1 MAINIVLLSDGTG
14 NSSSSPFK
22 SNVWRL
28 YQAIDIEVPPED
40 AKLPRQIVYYDNGV
54 GTENFKP
61 LRALGGAFG
70 VGVWKNVKDIYTYVC
85 RNYVPGDAGK
95 FDDPGKPDDTGDQIY
110 GFGFSRGA
118 FTIRLVM
125 GLIGKCGIVK
135 ALSDAQLDECVEQAY
150 QAYRRDFL
158 IRASESR
165 WMIYN
170 HILRGPNYYP
180 DETTIDLRQ
189 CGCRQIFPNIRF
201 IGVWDTVDAYGM
213 PVDELKTVID
223 EWIWPLSVADREP
236 SKRVKAIRHALSL
249 DDERPTFRPVLWTE
263 IVKDKDN
270 PKDESKWEYLTEDKI
285 KQVWFAGVHANVGG
299 GYPDDG
305 LSIAA
310 LDWMMDEAEQKGL
323 HYIDWIRKEVHARAN
338 PQGEQYDSRGG
349 VAGYYRY
356 GPRKVAELCNDE
368 KYGVAIP
375 AVRLH
380 PAAYNRIVDRERNYA
395 PVSLRGPY
403 PKGTKILVGTREVE
417 QADTAGMEEAWD
429 FVWWRRLAYFTTL
442 GLTLFISLFALRLV
456 FDWPNCILQTS
467 EAGLRAIWAIVTGL
481 LGPDITAR
489 IVSGWN
495 WLLSNISGILPSWA
509 GATVPSFRVYPLS
522 GIVSLAL
529 LGWVFFFW
537 TEKLRRRL
545 TIHAEWAW
553 HDHKKLDAK
562 ARPSPDWR
570 NKVARVLRPIT
581 AELYRI
587 WLVALVWILGIV
599 IGVTGFVL
607 FSPYLLWRWLRPRQC
622 WMK

>member
-1 MAINIVLLSDGTG
+1 
-14 NSSSSPFK
+14 
-22 SNVWRL
+22 
-28 YQAIDIEVPPED
+28 
-40 AKLPRQIVYYDNGV
+40 
-54 GTENFKP
+54 
-61 LRALGGAFG
+61 
-70 VGVWKNVKDIYTYVC
+70 
-85 RNYVPGDAGK
+85 
-95 FDDPGKPDDTGDQIY
+95 
-110 GFGFSRGA
+110 
-118 FTIRLVM
+118 
-125 GLIGKCGIVK
+125 
-135 ALSDAQLDECVEQAY
+135 
-150 QAYRRDFL
+150 
-158 IRASESR
+158 
-165 WMIYN
+165 
-170 HILRGPNYYP
+170 
-180 DETTIDLRQ
+180 
-189 CGCRQIFPNIRF
+189 
-201 IGVWDTVDAYGM
+201 M

-249 DDERPTFRPVLWTE
+249 DDERPTFRPVLWNE
-263 IVKDKDN
+263 IVKDQGQSEGRIPVGVFGLKTR
-270 PKDESKWEYLTEDKI
+270 S

-310 LDWMMDEAEQKGL
+310 LDWMMERSRRRRASLLHRLAFAE
-323 HYIDWIRKEVHARAN
+323 EVQRARRIPRASK
-338 PQGEQYDSRGG
+338 YDSRGG

-587 WLVALVWILGIV
+587 WLVALVWISGHRHRRDGLCPVFAIPAV
-599 IGVTGFVL
+599 AL
-607 FSPYLLWRWLRPRQC
+607 AASEEC
-622 WMK
+622 WTK